1 MKRTLEKSFTIIGI
15 VLFVFLLIGSFM
27 FYEGTKNNNDT
38 IKLVQDFIEEENIK
52 DIAPE
57 QVIDLISNGSLYI
70 VVLSVLSILAG
81 VISLFL
87 LKNNTRTA
95 GILLITTSIL
105 SSILTIFLGI
115 LGGIAYL
122 IAGIV
127 IVSKEKRSRGIGKHN
142 RCFTYIS
149 HSNDQRGGTA

>member
-15 VLFVFLLIGSFM
+15 VLFAFLLIGSFM
-27 FYEGTKNNNDT
+27 FYEGTKNNNAT
-38 IKLVQDFIEEENIK
+38 FNLVQDFIEEENIK

-87 LKNNTRTA
+87 LKNNTRSA

-127 IVSKEKRSRGIGKHN
+127 IVSKEKKVKNEPYQSFK
-142 RCFTYIS
+142 
-149 HSNDQRGGTA
+149 

>member
-1 MKRTLEKSFTIIGI
+1 MNRTLEKSFTITGI

-38 IKLVQDFIEEENIK
+38 FKLVQDFIEEENIK

-87 LKNNTRTA
+87 LKKNTRSA

-105 SSILTIFLGI
+105 FSILTIFLGI

-127 IVSKEKRSRGIGKHN
+127 IVSKEKKVKNEPYQSFK
-142 RCFTYIS
+142 
-149 HSNDQRGGTA
+149 

>member
-1 MKRTLEKSFTIIGI
+1 MNRTLEKSFTIIGI

-38 IKLVQDFIEEENIK
+38 FKLVQDFIEEENIK

-81 VISLFL
+81 VISLIL
-87 LKNNTRTA
+87 LKNNTRSA

-105 SSILTIFLGI
+105 ISILTILLGI

-127 IVSKEKRSRGIGKHN
+127 IVSKEKKVKNEPYQSFK
-142 RCFTYIS
+142 
-149 HSNDQRGGTA
+149 

>member
-1 MKRTLEKSFTIIGI
+1 MNRTLEKSFTIIGI

-38 IKLVQDFIEEENIK
+38 FKLVQDFIEEENIK

-81 VISLFL
+81 VISLIL
-87 LKNNTRTA
+87 LKNNTRSA

-105 SSILTIFLGI
+105 ISILTILLGI
-115 LGGIAYL
+115 FGGIAYL

-127 IVSKEKRSRGIGKHN
+127 IVSKEKKVKNEPYQSFK
-142 RCFTYIS
+142 
-149 HSNDQRGGTA
+149 

>member
-1 MKRTLEKSFTIIGI
+1 MNRTLEKSFTIIGI

-27 FYEGTKNNNDT
+27 FYESTKNNNDT
-38 IKLVQDFIEEENIK
+38 FKLVQDFIEEENIK

-87 LKNNTRTA
+87 LKNNTRSA

-115 LGGIAYL
+115 LGGITYL

-127 IVSKEKRSRGIGKHN
+127 IVSKGKKVEN
-142 RCFTYIS
+142 ESYQSFK
-149 HSNDQRGGTA
+149 

>member
-15 VLFVFLLIGSFM
+15 VLFAFLLIGSFM

-38 IKLVQDFIEEENIK
+38 FKLVQDFIEEENIK

-87 LKNNTRTA
+87 LKNNTRSA

-105 SSILTIFLGI
+105 SSILSIFLGI

-127 IVSKEKRSRGIGKHN
+127 IVSKEKKVKNEPYQSFK
-142 RCFTYIS
+142 
-149 HSNDQRGGTA
+149 

>member
-1 MKRTLEKSFTIIGI
+1 MNRTLEKSFTIIGI

-27 FYEGTKNNNDT
+27 FYESTKNNNDT
-38 IKLVQDFIEEENIK
+38 FKLVQDFIEEENIK

-87 LKNNTRTA
+87 LKNNTRSA

-105 SSILTIFLGI
+105 FSILTIFLGI
-115 LGGIAYL
+115 FGGIAYL

-127 IVSKEKRSRGIGKHN
+127 IVSKEKKVKNEPYQSFK
-142 RCFTYIS
+142 
-149 HSNDQRGGTA
+149 

>member
-1 MKRTLEKSFTIIGI
+1 MNRTLERSFTIIGV

-38 IKLVQDFIEEENIK
+38 FKLVQDFIEEENIK

-87 LKNNTRTA
+87 LKNNTRSA

-127 IVSKEKRSRGIGKHN
+127 IVSKEKKVKNEPYQSFK
-142 RCFTYIS
+142 
-149 HSNDQRGGTA
+149 

>member
-1 MKRTLEKSFTIIGI
+1 MNRTLEKSFTITGI

-38 IKLVQDFIEEENIK
+38 FKLVQDFIEEENIK

-87 LKNNTRTA
+87 LKNNTRSA

-105 SSILTIFLGI
+105 FSILTIFLGI

-127 IVSKEKRSRGIGKHN
+127 IVSKEKKVKNESYQSFK
-142 RCFTYIS
+142 
-149 HSNDQRGGTA
+149 

>member
-1 MKRTLEKSFTIIGI
+1 MNRTLEKSFTIIGI

-38 IKLVQDFIEEENIK
+38 FKLVQDFIEEENIK

-87 LKNNTRTA
+87 LKKNTRSA

-105 SSILTIFLGI
+105 FSILTIFLGI

-127 IVSKEKRSRGIGKHN
+127 IVSKEKKVKNEPYQSFK
-142 RCFTYIS
+142 
-149 HSNDQRGGTA
+149 